1 MIDNNNICLMSDSY
15 KFTHHQF
22 YPEDTEYVYSYL
34 ESRNGAQFNRTVFFG
49 LQYILKKYLEGQ
61 VVSEDK
67 IEIAK
72 NIIDEHIGPGI
83 FNEEGWYHILE
94 KCDGKLPVEIKAVK
108 EGTPVEVSNVLLTVV
123 NTDRKCFWLTNYL
136 ESLLLQVW
144 YPSTVATLTRES
156 KKLLNFYLDV
166 TGSDKSNLDF
176 MLHDFGFRGASS
188 YESSQLA
195 GVAHLINFSGTDTV
209 PALLMPLNY
218 YNHDL
223 NNKNYNDFKD
233 KILGNLANI
242 TGYSVQ
248 ATEHSVMTSLGE
260 DLENNTI
267 KTILANAKNGV
278 LSIVIDS
285 YNYQEFINKIGKILR
300 NEVDTFLNKADGNKI
315 VLRPDSGDPVTTTLD
330 CLNLIDSYFSSSFNE
345 KGYKE
350 LPPEIGVL
358 WGDGID
364 YKQMRDILF
373 AMKNNKWAASN
384 IVFGMGG
391 GIHSSVNRDTQ
402 RKAFKSSAQ
411 YRSGKWYDIY
421 KKPLDVTKTSKKGKF
436 SLIKENGSFL
446 TIPLNK
452 LGDKKDYLE
461 TVFKNGEI
469 KRFMDFEEIRGLAKL
484 KEN

>member
-1 MIDNNNICLMSDSY
+1 MIENNNICLLSDSY

-49 LQYILKKYLEGQ
+49 LQYILKKYLEGE
-61 VVSEDK
+61 VVTEEK

-72 NIIDEHIGPGI
+72 NIIDAHISPGI
-83 FNEEGWYHILE
+83 FNEEGWFRILE
-94 KCDGKLPVEIKAVK
+94 KFKGRLPVEIKAVR
-108 EGTPVEVSNVLLTVV
+108 EGTPVDVSNVLMTVV
-123 NTDRKCFWLTNYL
+123 NTDKKSYWLTNYL

-166 TGSDKSNLDF
+166 TDSDKSNLDF

-188 YESSQLA
+188 CESSQLA
-195 GVAHLINFSGTDTV
+195 GVAHLVNFSGTDTV
-209 PALLMPLNY
+209 PALLLPMNY
-218 YNHDL
+218 YQNSSG
-223 NNKNYNDFKD
+223 NDFK
-233 KILGNLANI
+233 KGLANLP
-242 TGYSVQ
+242 GYSVQ

-260 DLENNTI
+260 VGEDTTI
-267 KTILANAKNGV
+267 KTILNSAKDGI

-285 YNYQEFINKIGKILR
+285 YNYQDFIKKIGKDLR
-300 NEVDTFLNKADGNKI
+300 NDVDLFLNRSGGNKI

-330 CLNLIDSYFSSSFNE
+330 CLNLVDSYFPSSLNE
-345 KGYKE
+345 KGYKV

-364 YKQMRDILF
+364 YKQMRNILF

-402 RKAFKSSAQ
+402 RNAFKSSAQ
-411 YRSGKWYDIY
+411 YRNNQWFDIY
-421 KKPLDVTKTSKKGKF
+421 KKPLDITKTSKKGRF
-436 SLIKENGSFL
+436 SLIKENNTFV
-446 TIPLNK
+446 TIPIDE
-452 LGDKKDYLE
+452 LGDEKDYLE
-461 TVFKNGEI
+461 TVFKDGEL
-469 KRFMDFEEIRGLAKL
+469 KRFVEFEEVRELARL
-484 KEN
+484 